1 MDRLFKWPMEI
12 LRDESIA
19 ESVEYIKQL
28 NYKPML
34 YIDGWWFETCRQ
46 INTKGLCLEFGVFE
60 GASINFFS
68 EMIKDRTWYGFDSF
82 EGLQENWPGGYHG
95 KGWFGKQGQ
104 IPKVNKNV
112 KIVKGWFKDTLPVF
126 FKKHKENIS
135 FIHIELSLS
144 LLEARNLMK
153 LNFTKDLA
161 SCSLPPVACRL
172 TLVARGLTPVACCL
186 KSSAPDARRL
196 PPGARNFYNL

>member
-1 MDRLFKWPMEI
+1 VAYGQ
-12 LRDESIA
+12 S
-19 ESVEYIKQL
+19 
-28 NYKPML
+28 
-34 YIDGWWFETCRQ
+34 
-46 INTKGLCLEFGVFE
+46 LE
-60 GASINFFS
+60 
-68 EMIKDRTWYGFDSF
+68 
-82 EGLQENWPGGYHG
+82 EGLVTLKPETKFYQEV
-95 KGWFGKQGQ
+95 KQ
-104 IPKVNKNV
+104 NFKNFHLTR
-112 KIVKGWFKDTLPVF
+112 I
-126 FKKHKENIS
+126 ENIS
-135 FIHIELSLS
+135 IPGVPDLLCYNKNNTFFTIELKVTKSKKKLSLS